1 MQYLNKDS
9 YANLCMCVFLH
20 SGPMWPFGKCGPPMC
35 LFRGPRPNTEVYT
48 SDKINNIENKGARER
63 KTDKSSL
70 KKDKGNW
77 PKGPKVSFCLHL
89 G

>member
-1 MQYLNKDS
+1 MNGSQCNILTRIVMQT
-9 YANLCMCVFLH
+9 CVCVC
-20 SGPMWPFGKCGPPMC
+20 SCTTDPCGPSANVALPC
-35 LFRGPRPNTEVYT
+35 VSN
-48 SDKINNIENKGARER
+48 KINNIENKGARER